1 MGLVVSGADVYS
13 VLEKQGFA
21 LVSQKGSH
29 VKMRRNELT
38 VIVPLHDE
46 LKQGTL
52 RSILRQANMSVKEL
66 KDLL

>member
-13 VLEKQGFA
+13 VLQKQGFA
-21 LVSQKGSH
+21 AVSQKGSH